1 MSEMSFR
8 KLNYLCLILASA
20 LAVISCKDDD
30 ETTVTPS
37 LDGSLS
43 FLVPEYVLPE
53 AVVTMVPSGVA
64 HPDGEELGYC
74 WKVSPTMTKADTT
87 RYENGLDKNGKPS
100 DGSFTHTFSDTL
112 KTYTVTGYA
121 FAKGYSTSTSKSHYV
136 TVVKGGLDGSIKNIA
151 LTGMPSVEVNGATF
165 PYVTIG
171 STDWMCRNM
180 SAPAAG
186 APYMNN
192 RAMDDVFGRYYSY
205 EEALEICPEG
215 WQLPS
220 EKDWIELAVAAGAE
234 DITEYETIKGIA
246 AAIMG
251 NTYFNDD
258 LMWEYWPSVGEITNS
273 TGISMMP
280 VGYATLGNKNT
291 SPKENEFIDNTYPQ
305 AMFKGYKQYAAFW
318 TADTAKDEE
327 GMAYY
332 RYLISEQPDLFI
344 EKGDINSFGASV
356 RCIRK

>member
-1 MSEMSFR
+1 
-8 KLNYLCLILASA
+8 
-20 LAVISCKDDD
+20 
-30 ETTVTPS
+30 
-37 LDGSLS
+37 
-43 FLVPEYVLPE
+43 
-53 AVVTMVPSGVA
+53 
-64 HPDGEELGYC
+64 
-74 WKVSPTMTKADTT
+74 
-87 RYENGLDKNGKPS
+87 
-100 DGSFTHTFSDTL
+100 
-112 KTYTVTGYA
+112 
-121 FAKGYSTSTSKSHYV
+121 
-136 TVVKGGLDGSIKNIA
+136 
-151 LTGMPSVEVNGATF
+151 
-165 PYVTIG
+165 
-171 STDWMCRNM
+171 
-180 SAPAAG
+180 
-186 APYMNN
+186 
-192 RAMDDVFGRYYSY
+192 
-205 EEALEICPEG
+205 
-215 WQLPS
+215 
-220 EKDWIELAVAAGAE
+220 
-234 DITEYETIKGIA
+234 
-246 AAIMG
+246 MG